1 MLSPE
6 ASTTMYSV
14 VVDVVV
20 IFVIDVVVVIDA
32 VVYRYCR
39 RLLPPVGLHIK
50 LVVVIVFVINFVVV
64 VVVVVRVN
72 VTGVM
77 TNSRWNTARI
87 LDGMELKPTFLEER
101 RAPFTSQIS
110 HCTI

>member
-1 MLSPE
+1 MGE
-6 ASTTMYSV
+6 SV
-14 VVDVVV
+14 VIYDSEVV
-20 IFVIDVVVVIDA
+20 IVIF
-32 VVYRYCR
+32 
-39 RLLPPVGLHIK
+39 
-50 LVVVIVFVINFVVV
+50 VIVFVINF